1 MKSIADI
8 DFSSLEEY
16 KESATV
22 QLDKDT
28 VVELPLLTL
37 RDVPQAILLL
47 RQFSNIQN
55 QWNLTVARMEN
66 RKAQCEQLADGYLE
80 NENVTPKDEDYQAL
94 SDTADFIMKL
104 QGEVGKLIEKTHEI
118 TDLAHK
124 FMSNYPNM
132 DRIVSILKTKQDAV
146 TFKLLEGMIYGKD
159 AFKEPEDAPEKPE
172 GEKKISD

>member
-55 QWNLTVARMEN
+55 QWNLTVARMET
-66 RKAQCEQLADGYLE
+66 RKAQ
-80 NENVTPKDEDYQAL
+80 
-94 SDTADFIMKL
+94 
-104 QGEVGKLIEKTHEI
+104 
-118 TDLAHK
+118 
-124 FMSNYPNM
+124 
-132 DRIVSILKTKQDAV
+132 
-146 TFKLLEGMIYGKD
+146 
-159 AFKEPEDAPEKPE
+159 
-172 GEKKISD
+172 